1 MLDANEQY
9 KEVLLS
15 LKRLKLMKNK
25 MLNQVEQNSHFWL

>member
-15 LKRLKLMKNK
+15 LKRLKLMKN
-25 MLNQVEQNSHFWL
+25 